1 MKQNARFTITFAG
14 TAAGLKEAVAK
25 EIYRGIQWGED
36 PYPRT
41 RNAPNAFALSGV
53 IEALDA
59 VYALGES
66 TAPAIEQML
75 ARDKLTNATVALDE
89 HLAEHGC
96 MRQTFHLSSKGY
108 D

>member
-1 MKQNARFTITFAG
+1 MHQECSERLRFVR
-14 TAAGLKEAVAK
+14 K
-25 EIYRGIQWGED
+25 
-36 PYPRT
+36 
-41 RNAPNAFALSGV
+41 V

-75 ARDKLTNATVALDE
+75 ARDKFTNATVALDE

-96 MRQTFHLSSKGY
+96 MREKELSTT